1 MHYIITVCNNIP
13 SAMLRLFYRVHIP
26 TTKCAT
32 KCAKVPTKFQQ
43 KNCKN
48 LSSGSR
54 TKHTRPKAWPP
65 TPLNPLTLETLLL
78 PGKQPALERHGLYPW
93 PPTPLDCS
101 PSRPFSPKDNLKAQI
116 VDCAQAINNP
126 AFPHPAFDCAQAINN
141 PAFPHPAFPGD
152 RFVME

>member
-1 MHYIITVCNNIP
+1 
-13 SAMLRLFYRVHIP
+13 MLRLFYRVHIP

-48 LSSGSR
+48 LFCLATRSIHPRGTHSVLLTNLTATSGSR

-126 AFPHPAFDCAQAINN
+126 AFP
-141 PAFPHPAFPGD
+141 G
-152 RFVME
+152 